1 MSAESPKSETPKP
14 ALVSPPVVRCPG
26 CRKKQPAISAETYGE
41 NDTSVMVVFV
51 AHCCRT
57 ILGVQLL
64 AKQPNMKKDEPLELP
79 PV

>member
-1 MSAESPKSETPKP
+1 MSSEKPQPTPVP
-14 ALVSPPVVRCPG
+14 VVVVRCPG

-41 NDTSVMVVFV
+41 NETSVMVVFI
-51 AHCCRT
+51 AHCCRS

-64 AKQPNMKKDEPLELP
+64 AKQANMKKDEPLELP